1 MKIKGA
7 KKEPK
12 RSQKKGADHKQE
24 ILTLLEKNP
33 SMTQVQL
40 MEALGL
46 SRKQVQTL
54 IKELQEKHLLVR
66 EGSNRKG
73 RWIVQKVV

>member
-7 KKEPK
+7 KKEP
-12 RSQKKGADHKQE
+12 KKGADHKQE

-54 IKELQEKHLLVR
+54 IKKLQEKHLLVR

>member
-7 KKEPK
+7 KK
-12 RSQKKGADHKQE
+12 GADHKHE

-66 EGSNRKG
+66 EGSNRKW

>member
-7 KKEPK
+7 KKEP
-12 RSQKKGADHKQE
+12 KKGADHKQE

-54 IKELQEKHLLVR
+54 IKELQEKHLLVW